1 MAVEMS
7 EKEENLP
14 TAKREADAEAAMEM
28 TRKRENLPAAFS
40 VRNLSAWYG
49 RRRPETQPQY
59 ILQNLSFDTPA
70 GRSAGIL
77 GPNGS
82 GKTTLLRALTGIL
95 PSEGEI
101 RILGTPLS
109 SMKRRDIACCCAV
122 MSQFFP
128 TGFAY
133 TVRETVEMGRYAR
146 RQTGTA
152 SSDREAVDRS
162 LEETG
167 LQDLAG
173 RSVTALSGGQLQRV
187 FFARA
192 LAQETPILLLDEPT
206 SSLDLRY
213 QAELSRLLTRWMQGK
228 TRLPDGR
235 IIPNTLVCICHDLSL
250 ALDLS
255 DDLLLIKGGALAA
268 AGPKEKVLTGE
279 LLADLYGM
287 DVPRYMLRTEKVW
300 KDLLAR
306 EKKTKS

>member
-1 MAVEMS
+1 MRKDAMAQV
-7 EKEENLP
+7 P
-14 TAKREADAEAAMEM
+14 
-28 TRKRENLPAAFS
+28 AFS
-40 VRNLSAWYG
+40 VRHLCAWYG
-49 RRRPETQPQY
+49 RRRPKDPAQCT
-59 ILQNLSFDTPA
+59 LRDLSFTLPA
-70 GRSAGIL
+70 GRAAGIL

-101 RILGTPLS
+101 SILGMPLS
-109 SMKRRDIACCCAV
+109 SLKRREIAACCAV

-128 TGFAY
+128 TGFSY
-133 TVRETVEMGRYAR
+133 SVRETVEMGRYAR
-146 RQTGTA
+146 SRMGSA

-167 LQDLAG
+167 LKDLEN
-173 RSVTALSGGQLQRV
+173 RPITALSGGQLQRV

-213 QAELSRLLTRWMQGK
+213 QAELSHLLERWKHGR
-228 TRLPDGR
+228 TSLPDGR
-235 IIPNTLVCICHDLSL
+235 SVPNTLVCICHDLSL

-255 DDLLLIKGGALAA
+255 EDLLFVRDGRLAA
-268 AGPKEKVLTGE
+268 AGPREQVLSGD

-287 DVPRYMLRTEKVW
+287 DVPAYMLRTEKIW
-300 KDLLAR
+300 RNLLAR
-306 EKKTKS
+306 EREQKKQD